1 MHQSLHLKRNQIEHR
16 KNFARD
22 RGAFHDRFIEE
33 SINPADTQMAEKNPK
48 KFYKILCQK
57 LQPIADQRAREE
69 RQVVS

>member
-1 MHQSLHLKRNQIEHR
+1 MALLWLLKMTS
-16 KNFARD
+16 
-22 RGAFHDRFIEE
+22 FIEE
-33 SINPADTQMAEKNPK
+33 SINLADTQMAEKNPK